1 MQRAKQYT
9 INSKELEKL
18 LQALEKESDVI
29 IEYLNED
36 DLYLFYGDIVVN
48 TPHCIMT
55 IKEQFISTWH
65 CNYLVIIEYK

>member
-18 LQALEKESDVI
+18 LQALEKESDAN
-29 IEYLNED
+29 IEFLSD
-36 DLYLFYGDIVVN
+36 DLYFFYGDIVVN

-65 CNYLVIIEYK
+65 CNYLVIIEYN

>member
-9 INSKELEKL
+9 ITSKELEKL
-18 LQALEKESDVI
+18 LQALEKEADAN
-29 IEYLNED
+29 IEFLSD

-55 IKEQFISTWH
+55 IKEQFASTWH
-65 CNYLVIIEYK
+65 CNYLVIIEYN